1 MGNISCTYRPQN
13 SLPTD
18 SEEPVQTNMN
28 FNASST
34 QALKSNFNRQS
45 QLGDI
50 ITVESPRDFDDPDFI
65 GKLK

>member
-1 MGNISCTYRPQN
+1 MGNISCAYRPQN

-28 FNASST
+28 FNATS
-34 QALKSNFNRQS
+34 KSIFNRQL